1 MKSSK
6 INRILSFIDK
16 DQRRSGI
23 FLILLMF
30 IASIAELFGLGMVI
44 LMINSFLD
52 VKNSLDFPL
61 GNYLETNI
69 KSINSLLILFLIIFT
84 FKFLIMILVVFSESK
99 FMATFRERISFKM
112 FKNFLNR
119 DTTNLL
125 KKNSAEY
132 LRNFTEEIT
141 QSNTFYYS
149 LIKIILDTILFVV
162 FVSFLIVY
170 NPIIS
175 ISAITFFSLAS
186 LAYFFIIKEKIAG
199 WSKTALKNRKKR
211 IQFVNESF
219 SAIKFIKILS
229 SENYFLSKFESHNSS
244 LSKIIFKMNFL
255 NLLPRH
261 TYEYILFISIL
272 LLIFFLNT
280 QLANEQMI
288 QILSVYTLAS
298 LRLIPIINRT
308 LTNLQNIRFTYPSFN
323 KLYIEHNHPVI
334 EKNSKP
340 PIFKFEK
347 KINITFKKFH
357 FENKKEILLKD
368 INLDIYKNK
377 KVGIIGPSGSGK
389 STLIDIICGFQK
401 LKNGFVASDGKK
413 IHLNLEGW
421 QKNIGYI
428 PQNIVI
434 LNQSL
439 KENILFGSNPKFFD
453 NKKIINI
460 LKAVELDYFL
470 KKLPKGLNQIIKEDG
485 QNISG
490 GEKQRI
496 GIARA
501 LLKNPKI
508 LILDEATSGLDTFT
522 ESKVLDTINK
532 IKKTIVIVSHRI
544 NTLKFCD
551 KVYSIKNNTL
561 KEINISQLN

>member
-84 FKFLIMILVVFSESK
+84 FKFLIMILVAFSESK

-141 QSNTFYYS
+141 QSNVFYYS

>member
-84 FKFLIMILVVFSESK
+84 FKFLIMILVAFSESK

-141 QSNTFYYS
+141 QSNVFYYS

-170 NPIIS
+170 NPTIS

>member
-170 NPIIS
+170 NPTIS

-401 LKNGFVASDGKK
+401 LKNGFVASDSKK

>member
-84 FKFLIMILVVFSESK
+84 FKFLIMILVAFSESK

-141 QSNTFYYS
+141 QSNVFYYS

-170 NPIIS
+170 NPTIS

-439 KENILFGSNPKFFD
+439 KENILFGSNPNFFN

>member
-1 MKSSK
+1 MKSST

-141 QSNTFYYS
+141 QSNVFYYS

-162 FVSFLIVY
+162 FVSFLIAY

-186 LAYFFIIKEKIAG
+186 LTYFFIIKEKIAG

-229 SENYFLSKFESHNSS
+229 SENFFLSKFESHNSS

-255 NLLPRH
+255 SLLPRH

-308 LTNLQNIRFTYPSFN
+308 LTNSQNIRFTYPSFN

-347 KINITFKKFH
+347 KINISFKKFH
-357 FENKKEILLKD
+357 YENKKEILLKD

-401 LKNGFVASDGKK
+401 LKNGFVASDSKK

-460 LKAVELDYFL
+460 LKAVELDYFV

-496 GIARA
+496 GMARA

>member
-141 QSNTFYYS
+141 QSNVFYYS

-170 NPIIS
+170 NPTIS

>member
-1 MKSSK
+1 
-6 INRILSFIDK
+6 
-16 DQRRSGI
+16 
-23 FLILLMF
+23 
-30 IASIAELFGLGMVI
+30 
-44 LMINSFLD
+44 
-52 VKNSLDFPL
+52 
-61 GNYLETNI
+61 
-69 KSINSLLILFLIIFT
+69 
-84 FKFLIMILVVFSESK
+84 MILVVFSESK

>member
-84 FKFLIMILVVFSESK
+84 FKFLIMILVAFSESK

-141 QSNTFYYS
+141 QSNVFYYS

-357 FENKKEILLKD
+357 YENKKEILLKD

-496 GIARA
+496 GMARA

>member
-1 MKSSK
+1 MKSFK
-6 INRILSFIDK
+6 INRILSFLDK
-16 DQRRSGI
+16 DQKRSGI
-23 FLILLMF
+23 FLISLMF

-61 GNYLETNI
+61 GNYIESNI
-69 KSINSLLILFLIIFT
+69 NSINSLLILFLIIFT
-84 FKFLIMILVVFSESK
+84 FKFLIMILVAFSESN
-99 FMATFRERISFKM
+99 FMSTFRERISYKM

-119 DTTNLL
+119 DATNLL

-132 LRNFTEEIT
+132 LRNFTEEIN

-149 LIKIILDTILFVV
+149 LIKTILDTILFIV
-162 FVSFLIVY
+162 FVSFLIFY
-170 NPIIS
+170 NPTIS
-175 ISAITFFSLAS
+175 ITVITFFSLAS
-186 LAYFFIIKEKIAG
+186 LAYFFFIKEKIAG

-229 SENYFLSKFESHNSS
+229 SENFFLKRFEIDNSS

-255 NLLPRH
+255 NSLPRH

-298 LRLIPIINRT
+298 FRLIPIINRT
-308 LTNLQNIRFTYPSFN
+308 LTNSQNIRFTYPSFE

-334 EKNSKP
+334 EKNKKP
-340 PIFKFEK
+340 PLFKFEK
-347 KINITFKKFH
+347 KINIALKKFYY
-357 FENKKEILLKD
+357 ENKKEILLKN

-401 LKNGFVASDGKK
+401 LKTDLYYQMVKNSFKSR
-413 IHLNLEGW
+413 GW

-434 LNQSL
+434 LNQS
-439 KENILFGSNPKFFD
+439 
-453 NKKIINI
+453 
-460 LKAVELDYFL
+460 
-470 KKLPKGLNQIIKEDG
+470 
-485 QNISG
+485 
-490 GEKQRI
+490 
-496 GIARA
+496 
-501 LLKNPKI
+501 
-508 LILDEATSGLDTFT
+508 
-522 ESKVLDTINK
+522 
-532 IKKTIVIVSHRI
+532 
-544 NTLKFCD
+544 
-551 KVYSIKNNTL
+551 
-561 KEINISQLN
+561 